1 MYSSDFGEYVKF
13 DDSCDSVES
22 GNFCYS
28 TNSAFLACYSA
39 NLVILLVVVFLVD
52 AVNLVIVVILVN
64 LQIYI

>member
-1 MYSSDFGEYVKF
+1 MKIRGTDLSGEWCYGEYVKF

-22 GNFCYS
+22 GNF
-28 TNSAFLACYSA
+28 CYSA

-64 LQIYI
+64 LQIYK

>member
-22 GNFCYS
+22 GNF
-28 TNSAFLACYSA
+28 CYSA

-64 LQIYI
+64 LQIYK

>member
-1 MYSSDFGEYVKF
+1 MYSSDSGKYVKF

-22 GNFCYS
+22 GNF
-28 TNSAFLACYSA
+28 CYSA

-64 LQIYI
+64 LQI